1 MQDKLYILP
10 VRKADEPGRA
20 SRYNLPAPLTSLIG
34 REHELAAAC
43 ALLRRPEVR
52 LLTLTG
58 TGGVGKT
65 RLGLAVAQALLDDFT
80 DGTCF
85 VPLTPVSD
93 PVRVMAAIA
102 QALGLW
108 EAGELPVEEQ
118 VRAALRDRH
127 LLLLLDN
134 FEHLLKAAP
143 QLASLLASC
152 PGLSIL
158 VTSRAALHLSGEQ
171 EFPVPPLALP
181 NLTHLPEPQALAQ
194 LAAVCL
200 FILRAQAIELAAGR
214 SKLLP
219 PQALKRLSH
228 RFAVLTGGAQD
239 LPARQ
244 QTLRNTLQ
252 WSYDLLTAEEQRLF
266 CWLSLFVG

>member
-118 VRAALRDRH
+118 VRAALRDRDAGDAAELDEPDRPERRVRH
-127 LLLLLDN
+127 QGARLPDDVAVQRLLGWFD
-134 FEHLLKAAP
+134 AAP
-143 QLASLLASC
+143 
-152 PGLSIL
+152 
-158 VTSRAALHLSGEQ
+158 
-171 EFPVPPLALP
+171 
-181 NLTHLPEPQALAQ
+181 
-194 LAAVCL
+194 
-200 FILRAQAIELAAGR
+200 GR
-214 SKLLP
+214 
-219 PQALKRLSH
+219 RD
-228 RFAVLTGGAQD
+228 RRVL
-239 LPARQ
+239 
-244 QTLRNTLQ
+244 
-252 WSYDLLTAEEQRLF
+252 
-266 CWLSLFVG
+266 